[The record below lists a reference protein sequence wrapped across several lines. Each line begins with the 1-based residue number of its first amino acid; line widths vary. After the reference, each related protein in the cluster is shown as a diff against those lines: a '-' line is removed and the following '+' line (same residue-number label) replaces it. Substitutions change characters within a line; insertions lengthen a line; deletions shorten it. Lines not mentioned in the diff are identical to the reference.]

1 MKNGQMWASAP
12 AMQPKT
18 SRKNIAFTKSSF
30 LRKSFVIVLW
40 YDKVV
45 PKVHSFFHFSSFFF
59 IFCNGRD
66 LLCRDRSYYN
76 GFFVLRRANYLRR
89 NAYAD
94 RKTHRVA
101 TRRRARRGRR
111 LPFAV
116 SALPALGSIHP
127 IPSPLSLTRRSRR
140 NTDRCVYR
148 ALRSALRSSQSTPAF
163 MAYSGVCAALCI
175 TDRSALS
182 APDKT
187 RACRR
192 RLALATMVAA
202 GSGGSAR
209 LCAERTLAGLRCR
222 RFTARKRRA
231 TRAVPDGWRAAFAC
245 RHRVCRTVAMP
256 LRACNAVHPARHAP
270 RGGDGIIRSRDAKTP
285 RKIHQFPRCGIAA
298 ASPLSVARSRCVVY
312 PRLSAAAHR
321 HADFFNARQLR
332 LTVGLIFCG
341 MFCII
346 KNGVR

>member
-1 MKNGQMWASAP
+1 MKNGQMPTSAP

-18 SRKNIAFTKSSF
+18 SRKDIAFTKSSF
-30 LRKSFVIVLW
+30 LRHSFVIVLW

-66 LLCRDRSYYN
+66 LLCRGRSYYN

-89 NAYAD
+89 NVYAD

-127 IPSPLSLTRRSRR
+127 IPTSLSLTRRSRG
-140 NTDRCVYR
+140 NTARCVYHT
-148 ALRSALRSSQSTPAF
+148 LRSALWSSQSAPAF
-163 MAYSGVCAALCI
+163 MAGGGVYAALCI

-192 RLALATMVAA
+192 RLAVAAMVAA
-202 GSGGSAR
+202 GGGDSAR
-209 LCAERTLAGLRCR
+209 LCAERAYTRLRRR
-222 RFTARKRRA
+222 RFRASERRA
-231 TRAVPDGWRAAFAC
+231 TRAVPDGRRAAFAC
-245 RHRVCRTVAMP
+245 RHRVCRAVAMP
-256 LRACNAVHPARHAP
+256 LRACNAVHPARHTP
-270 RGGDGIIRSRDAKTP
+270 RGGDGVIRSRDAKTP
-285 RKIHQFPRCGIAA
+285 RKIHQFPRHGIAA
-298 ASPLSVARSRCVVY
+298 ASPLFVARSRRMVY

-341 MFCII
+341 IFCII